1 MKRVVWI
8 AALIALAGPG
18 QAQEAGQPE
27 AGRVL
32 ALQICAD
39 CHAVVRGQ
47 ARSPRDGA
55 PTFEA
60 IAGVPRMTVA
70 ALTVA
75 LRTSHRTMP
84 NIMLEPA
91 ELDNIIAYI
100 MSLRPGG

>member
-1 MKRVVWI
+1 
-8 AALIALAGPG
+8 
-18 QAQEAGQPE
+18 
-27 AGRVL
+27 
-32 ALQICAD
+32 
-39 CHAVVRGQ
+39 
-47 ARSPRDGA
+47 
-55 PTFEA
+55 
-60 IAGVPRMTVA
+60 MTVA